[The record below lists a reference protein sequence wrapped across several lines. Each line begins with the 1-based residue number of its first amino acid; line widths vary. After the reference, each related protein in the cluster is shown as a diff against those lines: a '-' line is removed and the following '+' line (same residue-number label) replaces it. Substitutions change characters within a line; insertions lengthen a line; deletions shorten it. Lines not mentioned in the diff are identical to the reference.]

1 MKKVILDLNVIDP
14 KSFDYSNPE
23 ADPKR
28 ELHRYIAEELG
39 FDKDSCINNDRLYDD
54 LISIVEPTAIGLF
67 MPAGELEELD
77 IDYMMY
83 LDQVKDT
90 FNEAEQDNPEIA
102 VIHGDITDNGGVDAG
117 EDVDAILEE
126 LLKAY

>member
-28 ELHRYIAEELG
+28 ELHRYIPEELG

-54 LISIVEPTAIGLF
+54 LISRGEPTAIGLF

>member
-54 LISIVEPTAIGLF
+54 LISIGEPTAIGLF

-126 LLKAY
+126 LLKVY

>member
-54 LISIVEPTAIGLF
+54 LISIGEPTAIGLF